1 MKIYFNLQYG
11 KLKDKGVEINING
24 WTKSLQNQL
33 KMNIQPLIEGTHN
46 KNKSCGADIQREAD
60 MHKWREID
68 P

>member
-1 MKIYFNLQYG
+1 
-11 KLKDKGVEINING
+11 
-24 WTKSLQNQL
+24 
-33 KMNIQPLIEGTHN
+33 MNVQPLIEGTHN